1 MFCLVLPLSVAASND
16 LGGRFGAPVGSGFAV
31 SIGRPAV
38 ASAVVVGLRRQHH
51 LSGLAAGQ
59 RSFPELKACAVE
71 AALPWLFGWQ
81 LRHEE
86 ALVPGFFRH
95 RQNSS
100 FVLCL
105 LGGACFGCLLNR
117 AQIHCAGP
125 WHLEFSDPPPRSS
138 GGCLANASAVLTTW
152 IGSKDRLTAQARQK
166 ESSSN
171 RGGR

>member
-1 MFCLVLPLSVAASND
+1 MFCLLLLLSVVASND
-16 LGGRFGAPVGSGFAV
+16 RGGRFGAPVGPRFAV
-31 SIGRPAV
+31 GIRCPAV
-38 ASAVVVGLRRQHH
+38 AAAVVVGLRRQHH
-51 LSGLAAGQ
+51 FSGLAAGK
-59 RSFPELKACAVE
+59 RSFPELKACAVK

-86 ALVPGFFRH
+86 ALAPGFFRH

-100 FVLCL
+100 FVLFL
-105 LGGACFGCLLNR
+105 LNGTHSGCLLNR
-117 AQIHCAGP
+117 AQIHCVGP
-125 WHLEFSDPPPRSS
+125 WHLEFSDLPPRSS
-138 GGCLANASAVLTTW
+138 GGCPAIASGVLTTW